1 MMMMMMMMNVT
12 VPVFFNDIS
21 VVGQWLEALQLS
33 DKT

>member
-1 MMMMMMMMNVT
+1 MMMNVT
-12 VPVFFNDIS
+12 VPVFYDIS